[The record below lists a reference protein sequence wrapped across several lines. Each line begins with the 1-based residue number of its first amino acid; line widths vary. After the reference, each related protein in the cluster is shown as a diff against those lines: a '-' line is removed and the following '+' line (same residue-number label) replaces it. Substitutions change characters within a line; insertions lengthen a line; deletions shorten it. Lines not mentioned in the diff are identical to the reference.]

1 MERGDT
7 LLFPFFIIRQ
17 LTNQQNKKK
26 MSEKQ
31 VEFKEG
37 ETATVKG
44 APESTGAIEPAVPES
59 IKKVAKEAVK
69 ATSSKKR
76 DPEAFKAMFS
86 KAGKISVK
94 PYVDPNK
101 ENMGLEDYG
110 MAIFPG
116 THQEEQLAAIERN
129 GVIRY
134 ITGLDEYAPEVQNI
148 IDKEQKAAVI
158 FNIRSIVAHLEK
170 TLATN
175 VIKVDDEDFWS
186 KVQLCRPDN
195 HDFWG
200 KISLRIGN
208 EPTFLKPAEDPYDLI
223 KFVSIEAG
231 GFDLVGKSFE
241 DAMAQA
247 VAPRFFLDKEVHTV
261 STRTTY
267 KRLRNKAIGLLDK
280 IANKNVKKL
289 LYITK
294 VIDTNSSSYKAHTP
308 PDIMYD
314 VCDDYVNGLGIE
326 PNKSK
331 AAEHFIEIAGL
342 DMETLKLKA
351 LVKDAT
357 FYKVISLKVDGMLY
371 HTATQ
376 TMLGRNVS
384 DVVLY
389 LKNPLNEDVLIKLLD
404 EIETYWNT

>member
-1 MERGDT
+1 MSDKKEVLQREGDT
-7 LLFPFFIIRQ
+7 
-17 LTNQQNKKK
+17 
-26 MSEKQ
+26 
-31 VEFKEG
+31 V
-37 ETATVKG
+37 TVKG
-44 APESTGAIEPAVPES
+44 APESSGVLEPAVPES
-59 IKKVAKEAVK
+59 IVEMAKTNQKK
-69 ATSSKKR
+69 KKS
-76 DPEAFKAMFS
+76 DPEAFKAMFN
-86 KAGKISVK
+86 KVGKISVK

-116 THQEEQLAAIERN
+116 TYQEEQLAAIERN
-129 GVIRY
+129 GVVRY
-134 ITGLDEYAPEVQNI
+134 ITGLDEFAPEVQNI
-148 IDKEQKAAVI
+148 RDKEQKDAVVY
-158 FNIRSIVAHLEK
+158 NIRSIVAHLEK
-170 TLATN
+170 MLATN
-175 VIKVDDEDFWS
+175 VIKVDDEDFWA
-186 KVQLCRPDN
+186 KVKLLRPDN
-195 HDFWG
+195 HEFWG

-208 EPTFLKPAEDPYDLI
+208 EPTFLQPGEDPYDLI

-267 KRLRNKAIGLLDK
+267 KRLRNKAIGLLDT
-280 IANKNVKKL
+280 ISTKNSKKL
-289 LYITK
+289 LYLTK
-294 VIDTNSSSYKAHTP
+294 VIDSNSSTYKAHTP
-308 PDIMYD
+308 IDIMYD
-314 VCDDYVNGLGIE
+314 VCDDFINGLGIE
-326 PNKSK
+326 SNKSK
-331 AAEHFIEIAGL
+331 AAEHFIDIAGL

-404 EIETYWNT
+404 EIETYWNL

>member
-1 MERGDT
+1 MSDKKEVLQREGDT
-7 LLFPFFIIRQ
+7 
-17 LTNQQNKKK
+17 
-26 MSEKQ
+26 
-31 VEFKEG
+31 V
-37 ETATVKG
+37 TVKG
-44 APESTGAIEPAVPES
+44 APESSGVLEPAVPES
-59 IKKVAKEAVK
+59 IVEMAKTNQKK
-69 ATSSKKR
+69 KKS
-76 DPEAFKAMFS
+76 DPEAFKAMFN
-86 KAGKISVK
+86 KVGKISVK

-116 THQEEQLAAIERN
+116 TYQEEQLAAIERN
-129 GVIRY
+129 GVVRY
-134 ITGLDEYAPEVQNI
+134 ITGLDEFAPEVQNI
-148 IDKEQKAAVI
+148 RDKEQKDAVVY
-158 FNIRSIVAHLEK
+158 NIRSIVAHLEK
-170 TLATN
+170 MLATN
-175 VIKVDDEDFWS
+175 VIKVDDEDFWA
-186 KVQLCRPDN
+186 KVKLLRPDN
-195 HDFWG
+195 HEFWG

-208 EPTFLKPAEDPYDLI
+208 EPTFLQPGEDPYDLI

-267 KRLRNKAIGLLDK
+267 KRLRNKAIGLLDT
-280 IANKNVKKL
+280 ISTKNSKKL
-289 LYITK
+289 LYLTK
-294 VIDTNSSSYKAHTP
+294 VIDSNSSTYKAHTAI
-308 PDIMYD
+308 DIMYD
-314 VCDDYVNGLGIE
+314 VCDDYINGLGIE

-404 EIETYWNT
+404 EIETYWNL

>member
-1 MERGDT
+1 MSDKKEVLQREGDT
-7 LLFPFFIIRQ
+7 
-17 LTNQQNKKK
+17 
-26 MSEKQ
+26 
-31 VEFKEG
+31 V
-37 ETATVKG
+37 TVKG
-44 APESTGAIEPAVPES
+44 APESSGVLEPAVPES
-59 IKKVAKEAVK
+59 IVEMAKTNQKK
-69 ATSSKKR
+69 KKS
-76 DPEAFKAMFS
+76 DPEAFKAMFN
-86 KAGKISVK
+86 KVGKISVK

-116 THQEEQLAAIERN
+116 TYQEEQLAAIERN
-129 GVIRY
+129 GVVRY
-134 ITGLDEYAPEVQNI
+134 ITGLDEFAPEVQNI
-148 IDKEQKAAVI
+148 RDKEQKDAVVY
-158 FNIRSIVAHLEK
+158 NIRSIVAHLEK
-170 TLATN
+170 MLATN
-175 VIKVDDEDFWS
+175 VIKVDDEDFWA
-186 KVQLCRPDN
+186 KVKLLRPDN
-195 HDFWG
+195 HEFWG

-208 EPTFLKPAEDPYDLI
+208 EPTFLQPGEDPYDLI

-267 KRLRNKAIGLLDK
+267 KRLRNKAIGLLDT
-280 IANKNVKKL
+280 ISSKNSKKL
-289 LYITK
+289 LYLTK
-294 VIDTNSSSYKAHTP
+294 VIDSNSSTYKTNTP
-308 PDIMYD
+308 SDIMYD
-314 VCDDYVNGLGIE
+314 VCDDYINGLGIE

-404 EIETYWNT
+404 EIETFWNL